1 MFDSQLQVNFDL
13 IRLVT
18 FLILW
23 YNFANLESGVM
34 SMSFDV
40 HDTQKYKLSKSFFRK
55 FPTKDW
61 DKMLHDI
68 QSSKDYE
75 EINPRIVSFLNQL
88 KSIFSGSNNYFIKI
102 FRASNYISS
111 NDNTIYTFNIE
122 VYMEKQRIVELE
134 YFPMRSDGLPSA
146 YNYYEFWLDVNL
158 LNKKLLVKNLY
169 KLGDDYEVECPK
181 SIFFNSSFY
190 VNEETHRIMS
200 TVKTRIKANGAI
212 RNIFDLPYDFEEL
225 CSDIVNEPKKIAY
238 ALYFR
243 NKEVSYEEFLMNE
256 KDSHTL
262 ADMINI

>member
-1 MFDSQLQVNFDL
+1 M
-13 IRLVT
+13 ILVT

-23 YNFANLESGVM
+23 YNSVNLEAGELW
-34 SMSFDV
+34 MSFDF
-40 HDTQKYKLSKSFFRK
+40 HDTQKYRLSKSIFRK

-61 DKMLHDI
+61 NKMFDDI
-68 QSSKDYE
+68 QNNDDYD
-75 EINPRIVSFLNQL
+75 EINPRIIGFLNQL
-88 KSIFSGSNNYFIKI
+88 KPIFSGSSNYFIKI

-146 YNYYEFWLDVNL
+146 YNYYEFWLDVAL

-169 KLGDDYEVECPK
+169 KLGDAYEVEFPR

-190 VNEETHRIMS
+190 VDEKTHRIMS
-200 TVKTRIKANGAI
+200 TVKTRIKANGNI

-225 CSDIVNEPKKIAY
+225 CSDLVNEPKKIAY

-243 NKEVSYEEFLMNE
+243 NKEVSYEDFLDNE
-256 KDSHTL
+256 KDSHIL